1 LSVVR
6 VGIVGFGTIGRRV
19 ADAVLRQPD
28 MKLMGVV
35 KITPDY
41 KAKLALEQGINLFVP
56 EKSIDKWEELGLKI
70 SGTVKDLIDSSDI
83 VIDAT
88 PGGVGSKNLELY
100 KKAGRKA
107 ILQGG
112 EKKDVVE
119 STVVPQVNYYE
130 ARGKMVVRVPSC
142 NTTGLVRCI
151 WGLKREVGVER
162 VFAFLARRAADPADK
177 KGGPLDCMELNP
189 VRPPSH
195 HGEDVKTVLKDL
207 SIFTAAV
214 KTPVT
219 HAHVHMLLIKLS
231 KAIPR
236 EDVVDILAGER
247 RVLLVPENLG
257 MRRTSDVFELSRHLG
272 RPFNNIYENIV
283 WLDSI
288 YCDGEWVY
296 LAQAIHQEAIV
307 VPENV
312 DVIRAMCTDVDAES
326 SMNTT
331 DIRLGIRKGIL

>member
-1 LSVVR
+1 MPIIK
-6 VGIVGFGTIGRRV
+6 VGVVGFGTIGSRV

-28 MKLMGVV
+28 MKLVGVAKV
-35 KITPDY
+35 TPDY
-41 KAKLALEQGINLFVP
+41 KAKLALEREINVFVP
-56 EKSIDKWEELGLKI
+56 ESSMDRWEELGLKI
-70 SGTVKDLIDSSDI
+70 SGTVEDLIDSSDI

-88 PGGVGSKNLELY
+88 PGGVGLKNLELY

-112 EKKDVVE
+112 ERGEAVE
-119 STVVPQVNYYE
+119 ATIVPQVNYHE

-151 WGLKREVGVER
+151 WGLRREVGVER
-162 VFAFLARRAADPADK
+162 VFAFLVRRSADPADK
-177 KGGPLDCMELNP
+177 KGGPLDSMELNP

-195 HGEDVKTVLKDL
+195 HGEDVRTVLRDL
-207 SIFTAAV
+207 SIFTTAV

-236 EDVVDILAGER
+236 RDVVDILAEER
-247 RVLLVPENLG
+247 RVLLVPESLG
-257 MRRTSDVFELSRHLG
+257 MRRTSDVFELSRHLK

-288 YCDGEWVY
+288 HCDEGWVY